1 VIRGKKKGKSYN
13 VGNLGANYMK
23 GTRTLNLRVAD
34 GEGTSRPAELTPEMH
49 ELIQEMAQDKALMQ
63 HVLPRQQTLDDK
75 LEHEPTA
82 DPNIDDPYEL
92 VFGKEEEE
100 KDKDE
105 NFDDE

>member
-23 GTRTLNLRVAD
+23 GTRTINLRVAD
-34 GEGTSRPAELTPEMH
+34 GEGTSRPAELTHEMH

-100 KDKDE
+100 KEKDE

>member
-1 VIRGKKKGKSYN
+1 
-13 VGNLGANYMK
+13 MK

-82 DPNIDDPYEL
+82 DPNIDDPYE
-92 VFGKEEEE
+92 VFGKEEE
-100 KDKDE
+100 DKDE
-105 NFDDE
+105 NFDDQ